1 MKEDLF
7 RYRQALSCLAQPLRG
22 YLLDNG
28 NVLADKITEIR
39 LRVNRPVCVQCTS
52 ERLYITASGRLSPFY
67 SDSLLKADRQM
78 LESAVHTIC
87 EYSVYSRQNEIS
99 EGFVTLLGGHRA
111 GICGTAVMRGGVISN
126 IRDISSLNL
135 RFAREVRGC
144 ADNLLRRISN
154 IKSGVLVCG
163 APNSG
168 KTTFI
173 RDLARQL
180 SYRYKISLIDERYE
194 LAACVGGEPQN
205 DVGLCDVYCG
215 YPKAAAMIQA
225 VRSMSPEI
233 IICDEIGSA
242 EEFDAL
248 AECRRCGVSVIATAH
263 AENADSMIFGQL
275 LDTNAFSTAVFLKD
289 REVSAVKSLGE
300 RRAA

>member
-1 MKEDLF
+1 MKEESV
-7 RYRQALSCLAQPLRG
+7 RYRRAVSCLTEPLG
-22 YLLDNG
+22 GFLLDK
-28 NVLADKITEIR
+28 ADELSSKITEIR
-39 LRVNRPVCVQCTS
+39 LRVNRPVCVHCTA
-52 ERLYITASGRLSPFY
+52 ETLYITPSGRLTQFI

-78 LESAVHTIC
+78 LESIVHTIC
-87 EYSVYSRQNEIS
+87 EYSVYSRQNEIA
-99 EGFVTLLGGHRA
+99 EGFVTLRGGHRA
-111 GICGTAVMRGGVISN
+111 GICGTAVMRGGSIAN
-126 IRDISSLNL
+126 IRDISSINL

-144 ADNLLRRISN
+144 ADVLLRQIPD
-154 IKSGVLVCG
+154 ITGGVLVCG

-168 KTTFI
+168 KTTYL

-180 SYRYKISLIDERYE
+180 SYRYRVSLIDERGE

-205 DVGLCDVYCG
+205 DVGLCDVFCG
-215 YPKAAAMIQA
+215 YPKASAIIRA

-242 EEFDAL
+242 AEFDAL

-263 AENADSMIFGQL
+263 AKNSESTAFAGLSG
-275 LDTNAFSTAVFLKD
+275 TNAFSTYVFLKD
-289 REVSAVKSLGE
+289 RRFSAVKSSGE

>member
-1 MKEDLF
+1 M
-7 RYRQALSCLAQPLRG
+7 
-22 YLLDNG
+22 
-28 NVLADKITEIR
+28 
-39 LRVNRPVCVQCTS
+39 
-52 ERLYITASGRLSPFY
+52 
-67 SDSLLKADRQM
+67 
-78 LESAVHTIC
+78 
-87 EYSVYSRQNEIS
+87 
-99 EGFVTLLGGHRA
+99 
-111 GICGTAVMRGGVISN
+111 
-126 IRDISSLNL
+126 
-135 RFAREVRGC
+135 
-144 ADNLLRRISN
+144 
-154 IKSGVLVCG
+154 
-163 APNSG
+163 
-168 KTTFI
+168 
-173 RDLARQL
+173 
-180 SYRYKISLIDERYE
+180 IDERGE

>member
-28 NVLADKITEIR
+28 NVLADKITE
-39 LRVNRPVCVQCTS
+39 
-52 ERLYITASGRLSPFY
+52 
-67 SDSLLKADRQM
+67 M

-99 EGFVTLLGGHRA
+99 EGFVTLRGGHRA

-180 SYRYKISLIDERYE
+180 SYRYKISL
-194 LAACVGGEPQN
+194 
-205 DVGLCDVYCG
+205 
-215 YPKAAAMIQA
+215 
-225 VRSMSPEI
+225 
-233 IICDEIGSA
+233 
-242 EEFDAL
+242 
-248 AECRRCGVSVIATAH
+248 
-263 AENADSMIFGQL
+263 
-275 LDTNAFSTAVFLKD
+275 
-289 REVSAVKSLGE
+289 
-300 RRAA
+300 